1 MIKRSK
7 QEWQALF
14 SEHKSSGL
22 TAAAFCR
29 ERSLCPKYFALRKR
43 QLANKNDV
51 SFVQVKPAAQTGVDA
66 LTVSIKVTELS
77 VPLGHVNDTLTR
89 LLK

>member
-7 QEWQALF
+7 EQWRALF
-14 SEHKSSGL
+14 AEHKSSGL

-43 QLANKNDV
+43 QLSGSNT
-51 SFVQVKPAAQTGVDA
+51 SFVQVKP
-66 LTVSIKVTELS
+66 LKSMPSTVSVKIIEVN
-77 VPLGHVNDTLTR
+77 VPLDLVNDTLAQ

>member
-7 QEWQALF
+7 EQWRALF
-14 SEHKSSGL
+14 AEHKSSGL

-43 QLANKNDV
+43 QLSESSA
-51 SFVQVKPAAQTGVDA
+51 SFVEVKSVQSMPS
-66 LTVSIKVTELS
+66 TVSIKITEVN
-77 VPLGHVNDTLTR
+77 VPLNMISETLVQ